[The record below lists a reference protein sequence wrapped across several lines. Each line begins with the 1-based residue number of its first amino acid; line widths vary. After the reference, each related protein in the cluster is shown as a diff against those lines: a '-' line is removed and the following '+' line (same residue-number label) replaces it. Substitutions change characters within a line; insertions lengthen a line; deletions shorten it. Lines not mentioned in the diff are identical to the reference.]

1 MTTASLPTAHD
12 EASYDEAS
20 YDEGAYN
27 AFVERHYRRNFVAN
41 ALDLGLFMAALNLV
55 SLATITP
62 LLISRLTDSKI
73 IIGLL
78 PALVNVGYLLPQLLT
93 ANYTEGLR
101 RKLPFA
107 AACGLAERLPYP
119 LIGLAVWFLALPAPA
134 LALPLILSLRGAAAV
149 AGGLS
154 TPAWYDLIA
163 KVIPV
168 RRRGFYSSVGNG
180 LGAVLGVAGAAL
192 AGWILGRWPYPQNF
206 AICFF
211 AAFVLMVVSL
221 ASFFLNREPDSPAV
235 KQRAPLSVYLRQL
248 PQVLRRDRNYL
259 HYLVSRSTMLL
270 GGMGAGFYMVYGVEQ
285 FGLAERHAGILTA
298 LLVGSQALAGLAW
311 GHLGDRAGHKV
322 VLVGEA
328 VFIALAAG
336 VALLA
341 PSATWLGL
349 TFILMGVGSAAA
361 SVSAMNIIL
370 EFCRP
375 EDRPTY
381 IGLTNTLLAPFV
393 AIGPVLGGALATLL
407 GYRPMFA
414 AAIVI
419 ALAGGLLMRLWVR
432 EPRRP
437 ASVQPQSA

>member
-1 MTTASLPTAHD
+1 MTTASLPAAD
-12 EASYDEAS
+12 EVADNEA
-20 YDEGAYN
+20 AYN

-180 LGAVLGVAGAAL
+180 LGAVLGVAAAPGWVDPRPL
-192 AGWILGRWPYPQNF
+192 ALSAELRHLLL
-206 AICFF
+206 CR
-211 AAFVLMVVSL
+211 L
-221 ASFFLNREPDSPAV
+221 
-235 KQRAPLSVYLRQL
+235 RADGGLPGLVL
-248 PQVLRRDRNYL
+248 PQP
-259 HYLVSRSTMLL
+259 
-270 GGMGAGFYMVYGVEQ
+270 
-285 FGLAERHAGILTA
+285 
-298 LLVGSQALAGLAW
+298 
-311 GHLGDRAGHKV
+311 RA
-322 VLVGEA
+322 
-328 VFIALAAG
+328 
-336 VALLA
+336 
-341 PSATWLGL
+341 
-349 TFILMGVGSAAA
+349 
-361 SVSAMNIIL
+361 
-370 EFCRP
+370 
-375 EDRPTY
+375 
-381 IGLTNTLLAPFV
+381 
-393 AIGPVLGGALATLL
+393 
-407 GYRPMFA
+407 
-414 AAIVI
+414 
-419 ALAGGLLMRLWVR
+419 
-432 EPRRP
+432 
-437 ASVQPQSA
+437 